1 MSQSERVFL
10 GLGSN
15 EGDRQALLEAAIE
28 SLEALADTSVVKVS
42 KVIETEPWGETDQPN
57 FLNAVAEIR
66 TGLEPE
72 DLLAALK
79 GIETDLGRKVS
90 YRWGPRAIDI
100 DIILYGRREV
110 DLPHLTIPHRHARER
125 DFVLTPLREIA
136 PEVADALIAGT
147 WTSQQ
152 AYGGR

>member
-15 EGDRQALLEAAIE
+15 EGDRRVLLDAAID
-28 SLEALADTSVVKVS
+28 SLKALPDTSVVTIS
-42 KVIETEPWGETDQPN
+42 KVIETEPWGETDQPK
-57 FLNAVAEIR
+57 FLNAVVEIR

-72 DLLAALK
+72 DLLVALK
-79 GIETDLGRKVS
+79 GIETDLGRRAS
-90 YRWGPRAIDI
+90 YRWGPRAIDL

-110 DLPHLTIPHRHARER
+110 DLPHLTIPHRYCRER
-125 DFVLTPLREIA
+125 DFVMSPLREIA

-152 AYGGR
+152 A